1 MEITVEEIKILHLFQ
16 KIVLGENRM
25 SAIFLDIEGCL
36 LESFDNPVITSF
48 SDPIFKFAETQ
59 ENIFIFSWAI
69 WNNTDKFKFVNSPT
83 FEFLCSKLNK
93 QIPIDN
99 VITKESLVPSFNK
112 KIKTLDLNDFHD
124 ICNSKEI
131 AFELFCRF
139 DERVSSFNKFLLID
153 DTVENKIIDI
163 GEKKIVFLQANET
176 LNK

>member
-1 MEITVEEIKILHLFQ
+1 
-16 KIVLGENRM
+16 M

-36 LESFDNPVITSF
+36 LESMDNPTITSF
-48 SDPIFKFAETQ
+48 ADSIFKFAEQ
-59 ENIFIFSWAI
+59 FENLFIFSWAI
-69 WNNTDKFKFVNSPT
+69 YNTDKFKFVNSPT

-99 VITKESLVPSFNK
+99 IITKESLVPSFNK

-139 DERVSSFNKFLLID
+139 DERVSNFKKFLLID

-163 GEKKIVFLQANET
+163 GEKKIVFLQANEMLT
-176 LNK
+176 K